1 MVSYRIFREGVK
13 PWVIYPNRISRSES
27 TVLNFSDLALR
38 RSSTLLFEK
47 VNFKV
52 FDGQKFGVTG
62 ANGCGKSSLFALIRG
77 QLSTDQGEFNMPSHW
92 AVASVAQEAVLTER
106 IAIEYVIDGDIE
118 LRQVE
123 ARLVLAEQS
132 ENSTQIAGCHE
143 RLHEIDGYQA
153 SSRAARLLAGLGFDN
168 SEIGQALNSF
178 SGGWI
183 MRLNLARAL
192 MCRSDL
198 LLLDEPTNHL
208 DLDAVIWLESWL
220 KRYQGT
226 LLMISHDRD
235 FLDAVVGHI
244 AHIEAQGLTCYRG
257 NYSAF
262 ELQRAEK
269 LALQQSA
276 YQKQQQSVAH
286 MQQFIDR
293 FKAKASKA
301 KQAQSR
307 IKALQRMQMIAPAH
321 VDSPF
326 HFEFRAPLA
335 MPSSLIKL
343 ERLSIGYGERE
354 VLQNVD
360 FSLIP
365 GERIGLLG
373 LNGAGKTTFVKLL
386 AGELEPMQGEVTRA
400 RDLRV
405 GYFAQHQV
413 EQLDMEANALLTLQ
427 RLDSAL
433 SERAIRSYLG
443 GFNFRGEKVLQ
454 PVKTFS
460 GGEKARLVLALIIWQ
475 RPNLLLLDEP
485 TNHLDLEM
493 RLALNQALQGFEGSV
508 ILVSHDRHLLRSV
521 CDDLWLVDAGR
532 VEVFDQDLDGYPK
545 WLSMRKSRAE
555 PLSQESLSQEETV
568 KVVPLDRRQLKS
580 QLGQLARIEKQI
592 EKLNLQRKQLDAQL
606 SDNSIY
612 QQQNRESLNDA
623 LYSQAENAK
632 QLKQAE
638 ESWLQLSE
646 QVENAQRG

>member
-1 MVSYRIFREGVK
+1 
-13 PWVIYPNRISRSES
+13 
-27 TVLNFSDLALR
+27 VLNFSDLALR

-52 FDGQKFGVTG
+52 FDGQKLGITG
-62 ANGCGKSSLFALIRG
+62 ANGCGKTSLFGLIQGR
-77 QLSTDQGEFNMPSHW
+77 LSTDQGEFHMPSHW
-92 AVASVAQEAVLTER
+92 SVASVEQEAVLSER

-123 ARLVLAEQS
+123 ARLVKAEQS
-132 ENSTQIAGCHE
+132 HNPSQIASCHE
-143 RLHEIDGYQA
+143 RLQEIDGYQA
-153 SSRAARLLAGLGFDN
+153 TSRAARLLAGLGFDN

-244 AHIEAQGLTCYRG
+244 AHIEAQGITCYRG

-262 ELQRAEK
+262 EIQRAEK

-335 MPSSLIKL
+335 MPSSLLKL
-343 ERLSIGYGERE
+343 ERLSVGYGERE
-354 VLQNVD
+354 VLQNID

-373 LNGAGKTTFVKLL
+373 LNGAGKTTFVKML
-386 AGELEPMQGEVTRA
+386 AGELEAMQGEVTRA

-427 RLDSAL
+427 RMDPAL
-433 SERAIRSYLG
+433 SEREIRGYLG

-454 PVKTFS
+454 LVKTFS

-521 CDDLWLVDAGR
+521 CDDLWLVDSGR

-545 WLSMRKSRAE
+545 WLSARKSRG
-555 PLSQESLSQEETV
+555 QSLSGDSFSREDTV
-568 KVVPLDRRQLKS
+568 RTVPVDRRQLKS
-580 QLGQLARIEKQI
+580 QLGQLTRIEKQI
-592 EKLNLQRKQLDAQL
+592 EKLNLQRKHLEQQL

-612 QQQNRESLNDA
+612 EEQNRETLTDA
-623 LYSQAENAK
+623 LFSQAENAK
-632 QLKQAE
+632 ELEQVE
-638 ESWLQLSE
+638 ENWLQLSE
-646 QVENAQRG
+646 EVEIAQRG